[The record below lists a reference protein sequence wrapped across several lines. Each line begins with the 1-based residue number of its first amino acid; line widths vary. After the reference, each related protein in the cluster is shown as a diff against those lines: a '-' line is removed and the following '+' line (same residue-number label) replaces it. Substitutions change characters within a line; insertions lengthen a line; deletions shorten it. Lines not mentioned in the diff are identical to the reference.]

1 MEWMELRWAKFLT
14 DAVPINSYELRNNRD
29 ERKGR
34 HMKSKIIDILG
45 MTAILGG
52 CVGQPQQFSM

>member
-1 MEWMELRWAKFLT
+1 MEWMELHCEKFLT

-34 HMKSKIIDILG
+34 YMKSKIIGILG

-52 CVGQPQQFSM
+52 CAGQPRQFSM